1 MFNKIALIAIL
12 IISLLL
18 GCSPN
23 KDTSTTND
31 DWQVSPFFQVG
42 HYQMIGQEGKLGFIY
57 APFKAN
63 VGQKYMWHFWGEEME
78 LKGNF
83 HVVATSKETG
93 EEITV
98 FQVNTLS
105 GPNNGAE
112 AHTPSTM
119 MLPTVGLWKLDAY
132 IGGNLFG
139 TIVIEVE
146 E

>member
-1 MFNKIALIAIL
+1 MLSKIALIAIL
-12 IISLLL
+12 VISLLM

-23 KDTSTTND
+23 KDTSITND

-42 HYQMIGQEGKLGFIY
+42 HYQMIGQEEKLGFIF
-57 APFKAN
+57 APFKVN
-63 VGQKYMWHFWGEEME
+63 EGQKYMWHFWGEGKE
-78 LKGNF
+78 LEGNF
-83 HVVATSKETG
+83 EVVATNKETG

-98 FQVNTLS
+98 FQTGTLG
-105 GPNNGAE
+105 GPNNGAD

-119 MLPTVGLWKLDAY
+119 EFPTVCLWKLDAY
-132 IGGNLFG
+132 IGGDLFG